1 MKELN
6 LLKVGP
12 VHKNQKEAPKI
23 YKDGLP
29 GLWGQP
35 GGNVN
40 HGQEK
45 ESFLSDLQGVGA
57 HYQQRSQRFDLWPQV

>member
-1 MKELN
+1 MHEGIKFI
-6 LLKVGP
+6 KGGP

-35 GGNVN
+35 GAMLIMGRRR
-40 HGQEK
+40 K
-45 ESFLSDLQGVGA
+45 DF
-57 HYQQRSQRFDLWPQV
+57 